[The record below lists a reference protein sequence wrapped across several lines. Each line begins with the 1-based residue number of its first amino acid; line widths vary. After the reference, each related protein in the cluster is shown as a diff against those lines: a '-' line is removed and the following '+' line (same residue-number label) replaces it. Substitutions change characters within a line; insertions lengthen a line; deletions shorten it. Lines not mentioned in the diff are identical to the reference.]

1 MGACFIKR
9 ETRENTIYS
18 KVQKIVEDNGIL
30 DLEFISRTEE
40 FIQGFENINTKHF
53 IIKDLQVNLLGLS
66 LLYGSFDCFIF
77 THKVLKASL
86 EPMERLFLDQKT
98 SAIDEIC
105 IANCPEILDYYLP
118 YYEKS
123 YISRHDIEDVT
134 ESLDLSNN
142 AEETKPKS
150 IVSTYTPIQKSC
162 ELGYINMISHIYK
175 YFKDKNIPFTLDI
188 DYQDDSS
195 GENCPLIACRT
206 GNYTM
211 IRFLYET
218 CKGNFRV
225 LNKQG
230 ENAVQILAAS
240 NKNKKLKDFY
250 DCLAYL
256 VINVGVDFSHNC
268 EETLLLLESEK
279 CISFFQRKLK
289 EKGIEINKRE
299 IEEKYKLVKVEQA
312 KSLEERKLDDVKGK
326 MFNFTKLF
334 NDLMQESCRDE
345 ISCIDGDSQV
355 DVSFSSEFGEIQ
367 RS

>member
-1 MGACFIKR
+1 MGACFNKR
-9 ETRENTIYS
+9 TAAQDTIYS
-18 KVQKIVEDNGIL
+18 KVHKIVEDNGIL
-30 DLEFISRTEE
+30 DLEFITRTEE
-40 FIQGFENINTKHF
+40 FIQGYGNINAKRF

-66 LLYGSFDCFIF
+66 LLYSSFDCFIF
-77 THKVLKASL
+77 IHKVLRAGL
-86 EPMERLFLDQKT
+86 EPMERIFFEQKT

-105 IANCPEILDYYLP
+105 SKNCPEILDYYLP

-123 YISRHDIEDVT
+123 FLSRRDTEDLA

-142 AEETKPKS
+142 AEETKPKN
-150 IVSTYTPIQKSC
+150 IISTYTPIQKSC
-162 ELGYINMISHIYK
+162 ELGNMNMISHIFK
-175 YFKDKNIPFTLDI
+175 YFKDKSIPFTLDF
-188 DYQDDSS
+188 DYQDEYT

-211 IRFLYET
+211 IRFLHEI
-218 CKGNFRV
+218 CKGNFKA

-240 NKNKKLKDFY
+240 NKNKRLKDFY
-250 DCLAYL
+250 DCFAYL

-299 IEEKYKLVKVEQA
+299 LEEKYKLVKVEQA
-312 KSLEERKLDDVKGK
+312 MSLEERKLDDVRGK

-334 NDLMQESCRDE
+334 NDIMQETRRDE
-345 ISCIDGDSQV
+345 ISCIDGDSQD
-355 DVSFSSEFGEIQ
+355 DVSFSSEFGDIQ
-367 RS
+367 KI